1 METHTLAPNGSHKN
15 DDIPSALSR
24 YTGAT
29 NPPARMSHM
38 QNSRTFSA
46 SVPGAGSTVPEINT
60 NFAME
65 IGSRGEA
72 SHRAPQ
78 TNSDEEVLVSRA
90 AVMEVCRQVGVSP
103 DEIDDKML
111 QACETRCKGF
121 LFALTHD

>member
-1 METHTLAPNGSHKN
+1 METHTLTPNGSHRN
-15 DDIPSALSR
+15 DDTPSALRR

-38 QNSRTFSA
+38 QSSGTFSA
-46 SVPGAGSTVPEINT
+46 SVPGAGSTVPETNT

-78 TNSDEEVLVSRA
+78 TNSDEEVLVSSA

-103 DEIDDKML
+103 DQIDDKIL
-111 QACETRCKGF
+111 QACETRCKRF
-121 LFALTHD
+121 LLALIHD